1 MAVAKADAFAAQ
13 SGRSSHA
20 EVESALQGWRH
31 FGGSAVSGD
40 LGNSYGSSKFSGVTG
55 WTTRNS
61 LGSGSTEFAKYNATH
76 SDCRDFQAA
85 YTVSASDYVWGN
97 FYGGDLIGAS
107 WHAGS
112 RGWQWV
118 STANNGWDVLLTSVA
133 AGTPMR
139 GRGYS
144 YAQNVRYVH

>member
-1 MAVAKADAFAAQ
+1 MP
-13 SGRSSHA
+13 RSSLRYKA
-20 EVESALQGWRH
+20 GAILAAVLSVVTWGIATAPASSA
-31 FGGSAVSGD
+31 ATCI
-40 LGNSYGSSKFSGVTG
+40 GVTG